1 MDRRKTGFTDM
12 SEFFAMGG
20 YGYYVW
26 GAYAA
31 SALLLTAE
39 IVAVRMR
46 SKRAR
51 TAEQDPR

>member
-1 MDRRKTGFTDM
+1 M
-12 SEFFAMGG
+12 SEFLAMGG

-31 SALLLTAE
+31 CALLLAAE

-46 SKRAR
+46 AKRAR
-51 TAEQDPR
+51 AASWDPR

>member
-51 TAEQDPR
+51 TAEQEPR